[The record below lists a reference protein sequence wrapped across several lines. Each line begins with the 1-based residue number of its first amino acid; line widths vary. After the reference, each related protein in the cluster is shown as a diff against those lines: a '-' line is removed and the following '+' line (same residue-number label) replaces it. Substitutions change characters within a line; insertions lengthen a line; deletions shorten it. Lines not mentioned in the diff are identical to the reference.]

1 MPDGYRKRIKRGLL
15 GSLVMVCFWQGEA
28 VMAQAEKMQEG
39 PAGMVF
45 TKHCVGRFE
54 FELPQEMQLLT
65 SGYGQPQFFINIY
78 HQDDKAE
85 KKGVITGE
93 HRLEQWLEYVEELR
107 LKDAELHPTKYIVKD
122 LEPDLKTLVFYTDH
136 RRYGP
141 DEKHY
146 FASFFFKDFP
156 EQQVGISIDGRAD
169 KFIARNAPNVDEIL
183 QQRLQWMRQA
193 IEKIEYQPWPHKQ
206 AGVCL
211 QRNILIANSQPPITP
226 SGPYP
231 TSAYKE
237 GSYHENY
244 GAEFFNG
251 KDSLFEIIVNVYGKG
266 KEKALKEELS
276 RYSGMMAFFAS
287 SKTKVAGREGRLFIS
302 DGKYSDTQRE
312 FRWISTDSK
321 VNSVRYAH
329 MEISG
334 KIEIKDFPAM
344 APLNAT
350 DMIVGLLKSVRVREN
365 GMQGVTQHRP
375 Q

>member
-1 MPDGYRKRIKRGLL
+1 MADGYRKRIKRGLL

-28 VMAQAEKMQEG
+28 VMAQSEKMQEG
-39 PAGMVF
+39 PASMVF
-45 TKHCVGRFE
+45 TKHCAGRFE
-54 FELPQEMQLLT
+54 LELPESMQLLT

-85 KKGVITGE
+85 KKGVIIGE
-93 HRLEQWLEYVEELR
+93 HRLEQWQAYVEELR
-107 LKDAELHPTKYIVKD
+107 SKETTKYYPTKYVIKELDPELKTVVYYKD
-122 LEPDLKTLVFYTDH
+122 RRRQMQEPDA
-136 RRYGP
+136 
-141 DEKHY
+141 EHY
-146 FASFFFKDFP
+146 FAAFFFKDFP
-156 EQQVGISIDGRAD
+156 EQQIGISIDGRAD
-169 KFIARNAPNVDEIL
+169 EFIARNAPNVDEIL

-211 QRNILIANSQPPITP
+211 PRNILIANSQPLKN
-226 SGPYP
+226 
-231 TSAYKE
+231 AE

-244 GAEFFNG
+244 GMEFYNG
-251 KDSLFEIIVNVYGKG
+251 KDSLFEILVNVYGKDQG
-266 KEKALKEELS
+266 KALKEELS
-276 RYSGMMAFFAS
+276 RHSGMMAFFAS

-334 KIEIKDFPAM
+334 KIEIKDFPEM

-350 DMIVGLLKSVRVREN
+350 DMIVGLLKGVRVREN
-365 GMQGVTQHRP
+365 GMVGVKD
-375 Q
+375 

>member
-1 MPDGYRKRIKRGLL
+1 MTYAKEIPPR
-15 GSLVMVCFWQGEA
+15 
-28 VMAQAEKMQEG
+28 
-39 PAGMVF
+39 PADMVF

-54 FELPQEMQLLT
+54 FELPEEMQLLT

-78 HQDDKAE
+78 HQNNTDR

-93 HRLEQWLEYVEELR
+93 HRLEQWLAYVEELR
-107 LKDAELHPTKYIVKD
+107 LKDAEHYPTKYVVKD
-122 LEPDLKTLVFYTDH
+122 LEPDLKTVVFYADH

-156 EQQVGISIDGRAD
+156 EQQLGISVEGSANE
-169 KFIARNAPNVDEIL
+169 FIARNAPNVDEIL

-193 IEKIEYQPWPHKQ
+193 IDKIEYQPWPHKQ

-211 QRNILIANSQPPITP
+211 QRNLLVANLQPLKDEL
-226 SGPYP
+226 GD
-231 TSAYKE
+231 
-237 GSYHENY
+237 YHENY

-251 KDSLFEIIVNVYGKG
+251 ADKGSMFKVLVNVYGKG
-266 KEKALKEELS
+266 EEKALKEELS

-312 FRWISTDSK
+312 FTWVSTDSK
-321 VNSVRYAH
+321 INSVRYAH

-334 KIEIKDFPAM
+334 KIEIKDFPQM

-350 DMIVGLLKSVRVREN
+350 DMIVGLLKGVRVREN

>member
-1 MPDGYRKRIKRGLL
+1 MADGYRKIIKQGLL

-28 VMAQAEKMQEG
+28 VMAQSEKMQEG
-39 PAGMVF
+39 PASMVF
-45 TKHCVGRFE
+45 TKHCAGRFE
-54 FELPQEMQLLT
+54 LELPESMQLLT

-93 HRLEQWLEYVEELR
+93 HRLEQWQDYVEELR
-107 LKDAELHPTKYIVKD
+107 LKDAELHPTKYVVKD

-141 DEKHY
+141 DEDHH

-156 EQQVGISIDGRAD
+156 QQQVGISIDGRAD

-211 QRNILIANSQPPITP
+211 PRNILIANSQPLKN
-226 SGPYP
+226 
-231 TSAYKE
+231 AE
-237 GSYHENY
+237 GSCHENY
-244 GAEFFNG
+244 GMEFYNG
-251 KDSLFEIIVNVYGKG
+251 KDSLFEILVNVYGKDQG
-266 KEKALKEELS
+266 KALKEELS
-276 RYSGMMAFFAS
+276 RHSGMMAFFAS

-334 KIEIKDFPAM
+334 KIEIKDFPQM

-350 DMIVGLLKSVRVREN
+350 DMIVGLLKGVRVREN
-365 GMQGVTQHRP
+365 GMVGVKD
-375 Q
+375 

>member
-1 MPDGYRKRIKRGLL
+1 MMYAKEIPPR
-15 GSLVMVCFWQGEA
+15 
-28 VMAQAEKMQEG
+28 

-45 TKHCVGRFE
+45 TKHCVGR

-93 HRLEQWLEYVEELR
+93 HRLEQWLAYVEELR
-107 LKDAELHPTKYIVKD
+107 SKETTKYYPTKYVIKELDPELKTVVYYKD
-122 LEPDLKTLVFYTDH
+122 RRRQMQEPDA
-136 RRYGP
+136 
-141 DEKHY
+141 EHY
-146 FASFFFKDFP
+146 FAAFFFKDFP
-156 EQQVGISIDGRAD
+156 EQQIGISIDGRAD
-169 KFIARNAPNVDEIL
+169 EFIARNAPNVDEIL

-211 QRNILIANSQPPITP
+211 QRNLLVANLQPLKDEL
-226 SGPYP
+226 GD
-231 TSAYKE
+231 
-237 GSYHENY
+237 YHENY

-251 KDSLFEIIVNVYGKG
+251 ADKGSMFKVLVNVYGKG
-266 KEKALKEELS
+266 EEKALKEELS

-312 FRWISTDSK
+312 FTWVSTDSK
-321 VNSVRYAH
+321 INSVRYAH

-334 KIEIKDFPAM
+334 KIEIEDFPAM

-350 DMIVGLLKSVRVREN
+350 DMIVGLLKGVRVREN
-365 GMQGVTQHRP
+365 GMVGVKD
-375 Q
+375 

>member
-1 MPDGYRKRIKRGLL
+1 MAEGYRKIIKQGLL
-15 GSLVMVCFWQGEA
+15 GSLAMVCFWQGEA
-28 VMAQAEKMQEG
+28 VMAQSEKIQEG
-39 PAGMVF
+39 PASMVF

-65 SGYGQPQFFINIY
+65 SGYGQPQFSIDIY
-78 HQDDKAE
+78 HQDDRAE
-85 KKGVITGE
+85 KQGVITGE
-93 HRLEQWLEYVEELR
+93 HRVEQWLEYVEELR
-107 LKDAELHPTKYIVKD
+107 SKETTKYYPTKYVIKE
-122 LEPDLKTLVFYTDH
+122 LEPELKTVVYYKD
-136 RRYGP
+136 RRRLMQEP
-141 DEKHY
+141 DAEHY
-146 FASFFFKDFP
+146 FAAFFFKDFP
-156 EQQVGISIDGRAD
+156 QQQLGLSIDGRAN

-244 GAEFFNG
+244 QAEFFNG

-266 KEKALKEELS
+266 EEKGLKEELS

-312 FRWISTDSK
+312 FTWVSTDSK
-321 VNSVRYAH
+321 INSVRYAH

-334 KIEIKDFPAM
+334 KIEIKDFPQM

-350 DMIVGLLKSVRVREN
+350 DMIVGLLKGVRVREN
-365 GMQGVTQHRP
+365 GMVGVKD
-375 Q
+375 

>member
-1 MPDGYRKRIKRGLL
+1 MADGYRKRIKRGLL

-28 VMAQAEKMQEG
+28 VMAQSEKMQEG
-39 PAGMVF
+39 PASMVF
-45 TKHCVGRFE
+45 TKHCAGRFE
-54 FELPQEMQLLT
+54 LELPESMQLLT

-85 KKGVITGE
+85 KKGVINGE
-93 HRLEQWLEYVEELR
+93 HRLEQWLAYVEELR
-107 LKDAELHPTKYIVKD
+107 SKDGKHSPTEYVIKD
-122 LEPDLKTLVFYTDH
+122 LEPNLKTVVYYKD
-136 RRYGP
+136 RRKLNKDP
-141 DEKHY
+141 DAKHF

-156 EQQVGISIDGRAD
+156 EQQLGLSIDGRANE
-169 KFIARNAPNVDEIL
+169 FIARNAANVDEIL

-193 IEKIEYQPWPHKQ
+193 IDKIEYQPWPHKQ

-211 QRNILIANSQPPITP
+211 PRNILIANSQPLKN
-226 SGPYP
+226 
-231 TSAYKE
+231 AE

-244 GAEFFNG
+244 GMEFYNG
-251 KDSLFEIIVNVYGKG
+251 KDSLFEILVNVYGKDQG
-266 KEKALKEELS
+266 KALKEELS
-276 RYSGMMAFFAS
+276 RHSGMMAFFAS

-334 KIEIKDFPAM
+334 KIEIKDFPEM

-350 DMIVGLLKSVRVREN
+350 DMIVGLLKGVRVREN
-365 GMQGVTQHRP
+365 GMVGVKD
-375 Q
+375 

>member
-1 MPDGYRKRIKRGLL
+1 MAEGYRKIIRQGLL
-15 GSLVMVCFWQGEA
+15 GSLLMVCFWQGEA
-28 VMAQAEKMQEG
+28 VMAQSEKMQEG
-39 PAGMVF
+39 PASMVF
-45 TKHCVGRFE
+45 TKHCAGRFE
-54 FELPQEMQLLT
+54 LELPESMQLLT

-107 LKDAELHPTKYIVKD
+107 LKDAELHPTKYVVKD

-156 EQQVGISIDGRAD
+156 QQQVGISIDGRAD

-211 QRNILIANSQPPITP
+211 PRNILIANSQPLKN
-226 SGPYP
+226 
-231 TSAYKE
+231 AE

-244 GAEFFNG
+244 GMEFYNG
-251 KDSLFEIIVNVYGKG
+251 KDSLFEILVNVYGKDQG
-266 KEKALKEELS
+266 KALKEELS
-276 RYSGMMAFFAS
+276 RHSGMMAFFAS

-334 KIEIKDFPAM
+334 KIEIKDFPEM

-350 DMIVGLLKSVRVREN
+350 DMIVGLLKGVRVREN
-365 GMQGVTQHRP
+365 GMVGVKD
-375 Q
+375 

>member
-1 MPDGYRKRIKRGLL
+1 MADGYRKRIKRGLL

-39 PAGMVF
+39 PASMVF
-45 TKHCVGRFE
+45 TKHCAGRFE
-54 FELPQEMQLLT
+54 LELPESMQLLT

-93 HRLEQWLEYVEELR
+93 HRLEQWLAYVEELHS
-107 LKDAELHPTKYIVKD
+107 KAAKYGPTKYVIRD
-122 LEPDLKTLVFYTDH
+122 LEPELKTLVYNEDS
-136 RRYGP
+136 RVLMNDP
-141 DEKHY
+141 NAKHD
-146 FASFFFKDFP
+146 FSSFFFKDFP

-193 IEKIEYQPWPHKQ
+193 IDKIEYQPWPHKQ

-211 QRNILIANSQPPITP
+211 PRNILIANSQPLKN
-226 SGPYP
+226 
-231 TSAYKE
+231 AE

-244 GAEFFNG
+244 GMEFYNG
-251 KDSLFEIIVNVYGKG
+251 KDSLFEILVNVYGKDQG
-266 KEKALKEELS
+266 KALKEELS
-276 RYSGMMAFFAS
+276 RHSGMMAFFAS

-334 KIEIKDFPAM
+334 KIEIKDFPQM

-350 DMIVGLLKSVRVREN
+350 DMIVGLLKGVRVREN
-365 GMQGVTQHRP
+365 GMVGVKD
-375 Q
+375 

>member
-1 MPDGYRKRIKRGLL
+1 MMYAKEIPPR
-15 GSLVMVCFWQGEA
+15 
-28 VMAQAEKMQEG
+28 

-54 FELPQEMQLLT
+54 FELPEEMQLLT

-93 HRLEQWLEYVEELR
+93 HRLEQWLAYVEELR
-107 LKDAELHPTKYIVKD
+107 LKDAELHPTKYVVKD
-122 LEPDLKTLVFYTDH
+122 LEPDLKTVVFYADH

-156 EQQVGISIDGRAD
+156 EQQLGLSIDGRANE
-169 KFIARNAPNVDEIL
+169 FIARDAPNVDEIL

-211 QRNILIANSQPPITP
+211 QRNILIANSQPPKTP

-266 KEKALKEELS
+266 EEKGLKEELS
-276 RYSGMMAFFAS
+276 RHSGMMAFFAS

-312 FRWISTDSK
+312 FTWVSTDSK

-334 KIEIKDFPAM
+334 KIEIEDFPAM

-365 GMQGVTQHRP
+365 GMQGVTQHCP

>member
-1 MPDGYRKRIKRGLL
+1 MMY
-15 GSLVMVCFWQGEA
+15 
-28 VMAQAEKMQEG
+28 AEEIPPG

-78 HQDDKAE
+78 HQNNTDR

-93 HRLEQWLEYVEELR
+93 HRLEQWLAYVEELR
-107 LKDAELHPTKYIVKD
+107 IKDAEHYPTKYVIKD
-122 LEPDLKTLVFYTDH
+122 LEPNLKTVVYYKD
-136 RRYGP
+136 RRKLNKDP
-141 DEKHY
+141 NAKH
-146 FASFFFKDFP
+146 FFTSFFFKDFP
-156 EQQVGISIDGRAD
+156 QQQLGLSIDGRAD

-211 QRNILIANSQPPITP
+211 QRNILIANSQPLKN
-226 SGPYP
+226 
-231 TSAYKE
+231 AE

-244 GAEFFNG
+244 GMEFYNG
-251 KDSLFEIIVNVYGKG
+251 KDSLFEILVNVYGKDQG
-266 KEKALKEELS
+266 KALKEELS

-312 FRWISTDSK
+312 FTWVSTDSK
-321 VNSVRYAH
+321 INSVRYAH

>member
-1 MPDGYRKRIKRGLL
+1 MIRECQKSLSSLRRKLWFCCLVCAGFPLL
-15 GSLVMVCFWQGEA
+15 MYAKEIPP
-28 VMAQAEKMQEG
+28 G

-54 FELPQEMQLLT
+54 FELPEEMQLLT
-65 SGYGQPQFFINIY
+65 SGYGQPQFSIDIY

-107 LKDAELHPTKYIVKD
+107 LKDAELHPTKYVIKD
-122 LEPDLKTLVFYTDH
+122 LEPDLKTVVFYTDY

-141 DEKHY
+141 DKKHY

-156 EQQVGISIDGRAD
+156 EQQLGLSIDGRANE
-169 KFIARNAPNVDEIL
+169 FIAQDAPNVDEIL

-211 QRNILIANSQPPITP
+211 QRNILIANLQPPITP

-244 GAEFFNG
+244 QAEFFNG

-266 KEKALKEELS
+266 EEKGLKEELS

-302 DGKYSDTQRE
+302 GGKYSDTQRE
-312 FRWISTDSK
+312 FRWVSTDSK
-321 VNSVRYAH
+321 INSVRYAH

-350 DMIVGLLKSVRVREN
+350 EMIVGLLKSVRVREN

>member
-1 MPDGYRKRIKRGLL
+1 MAEGYRKRIKRGLL
-15 GSLVMVCFWQGEA
+15 GSLALVCFWQGEA
-28 VMAQAEKMQEG
+28 VMAQAEKIQEG
-39 PAGMVF
+39 PASMVF

-65 SGYGQPQFFINIY
+65 SGYGQPQFSIDIY

-85 KKGVITGE
+85 KQGVITGE
-93 HRLEQWLEYVEELR
+93 HRLDQWLEYVEELR
-107 LKDAELHPTKYIVKD
+107 LKDAELHPTKYVIKD
-122 LEPDLKTLVFYTDH
+122 LEPDLKTVVFYTDY

-141 DEKHY
+141 DKKHY

-156 EQQVGISIDGRAD
+156 EQQLGLSIDGRANE
-169 KFIARNAPNVDEIL
+169 FIARDAPNVDEIL

-211 QRNILIANSQPPITP
+211 QRNILIANLQPPITP

-266 KEKALKEELS
+266 KEKGLREELS

-312 FRWISTDSK
+312 FRWVSTDSK

-350 DMIVGLLKSVRVREN
+350 DMIVGLLKGVRVREN

>member
-1 MPDGYRKRIKRGLL
+1 
-15 GSLVMVCFWQGEA
+15 
-28 VMAQAEKMQEG
+28 
-39 PAGMVF
+39 MVF

-65 SGYGQPQFFINIY
+65 SGYGQPQFSIDIY

-85 KKGVITGE
+85 KQGVIIGE

-107 LKDAELHPTKYIVKD
+107 SKADRYRPTKYVIKD
-122 LEPDLKTLVFYTDH
+122 LERELKTVVFYEGS
-136 RRYGP
+136 RRSSP
-141 DEKHY
+141 ESNTKHK

-156 EQQVGISIDGRAD
+156 EQQLGLSIDGRANE
-169 KFIARNAPNVDEIL
+169 FIARNAANVDEIL

-211 QRNILIANSQPPITP
+211 QRNILIANLQPPITP

-244 GAEFFNG
+244 QAEFFNG

-266 KEKALKEELS
+266 EEKGLKEELS

-312 FRWISTDSK
+312 FTWVSTDSK
-321 VNSVRYAH
+321 INSVRYAH

-334 KIEIKDFPAM
+334 KIEIEDFPAM

-365 GMQGVTQHRP
+365 GMVGVKD
-375 Q
+375 

>member
-1 MPDGYRKRIKRGLL
+1 MAEGYRKRIKRGLL
-15 GSLVMVCFWQGEA
+15 GSLALVCFWQGEV

-39 PAGMVF
+39 PASMVF

-78 HQDDKAE
+78 HQNNTDR

-93 HRLEQWLEYVEELR
+93 HRLEQWLAYVEELR
-107 LKDAELHPTKYIVKD
+107 SKADRYRPTKYVIKD
-122 LEPDLKTLVFYTDH
+122 LERELKTVVFYEGS
-136 RRYGP
+136 RRSSP
-141 DEKHY
+141 ESNTKHK

-156 EQQVGISIDGRAD
+156 EQQLGLSVEGSAN

-183 QQRLQWMRQA
+183 QQRLHWMRQA
-193 IEKIEYQPWPHKQ
+193 IDKIEYQPWPHKQ

-211 QRNILIANSQPPITP
+211 QRNLLVANLQPLKDEL
-226 SGPYP
+226 GD
-231 TSAYKE
+231 
-237 GSYHENY
+237 YHENY

-251 KDSLFEIIVNVYGKG
+251 ADKGSMFKVLVNVYGKG
-266 KEKALKEELS
+266 EEKALKEELS

-312 FRWISTDSK
+312 FTWVSTDSK
-321 VNSVRYAH
+321 INSVRYAH

-334 KIEIKDFPAM
+334 KIEIEDFPAM

-350 DMIVGLLKSVRVREN
+350 EMIVGLLKGVRVREN
-365 GMQGVTQHRP
+365 GMVGVKD
-375 Q
+375 

>member
-1 MPDGYRKRIKRGLL
+1 MADGYRKRIKRGLL
-15 GSLVMVCFWQGEA
+15 CSLVMVCFWQGDA
-28 VMAQAEKMQEG
+28 VMAQSEKMQEG
-39 PAGMVF
+39 PASMVF
-45 TKHCVGRFE
+45 TKHCAGRFE
-54 FELPQEMQLLT
+54 LELPESMQLLT

-85 KKGVITGE
+85 KKGVINGE
-93 HRLEQWLEYVEELR
+93 HRLEQWLAYVEELR
-107 LKDAELHPTKYIVKD
+107 SKDGKHSPTEYVIKD
-122 LEPDLKTLVFYTDH
+122 LEPNLKTVVYYKD
-136 RRYGP
+136 RRKLNKDP
-141 DEKHY
+141 DAKHF

-156 EQQVGISIDGRAD
+156 EQQIGISIDGRANE
-169 KFIARNAPNVDEIL
+169 FIARNAPDVDEIL

-211 QRNILIANSQPPITP
+211 PRNILIANSQPLKN
-226 SGPYP
+226 
-231 TSAYKE
+231 AE

-244 GAEFFNG
+244 GMEFYNG
-251 KDSLFEIIVNVYGKG
+251 KDSLFEILVNVYGKDQG
-266 KEKALKEELS
+266 KALKEELS
-276 RYSGMMAFFAS
+276 RHSGMMAFFAS

-334 KIEIKDFPAM
+334 KIEIKDFPEM

-350 DMIVGLLKSVRVREN
+350 DMIVGLLKGVRVREN
-365 GMQGVTQHRP
+365 GMVGVKD
-375 Q
+375 

>member
-1 MPDGYRKRIKRGLL
+1 
-15 GSLVMVCFWQGEA
+15 
-28 VMAQAEKMQEG
+28 
-39 PAGMVF
+39 MVF

-93 HRLEQWLEYVEELR
+93 HRLEQWLAYVEELR
-107 LKDAELHPTKYIVKD
+107 LKDAELHPTKYVVKD
-122 LEPDLKTLVFYTDH
+122 LEPDLKTVVFYTDD

-141 DEKHY
+141 DEDHH

-156 EQQVGISIDGRAD
+156 EQQLGLSIDGRAN
-169 KFIARNAPNVDEIL
+169 KFIARDAPNVDEIL

-276 RYSGMMAFFAS
+276 RYSGMMAFLPAARPRWPGG
-287 SKTKVAGREGRLFIS
+287 K
-302 DGKYSDTQRE
+302 DGCLSVMVNTRIPSGSLPGSAPTAK
-312 FRWISTDSK
+312 ST
-321 VNSVRYAH
+321 VSVTPIWRSA
-329 MEISG
+329 
-334 KIEIKDFPAM
+334 A
-344 APLNAT
+344 
-350 DMIVGLLKSVRVREN
+350 R
-365 GMQGVTQHRP
+365 
-375 Q
+375 

>member
-1 MPDGYRKRIKRGLL
+1 MIRACQKSLSSLRRKLWPCCLVCAGFPLL
-15 GSLVMVCFWQGEA
+15 MY
-28 VMAQAEKMQEG
+28 AEEIPPG

-65 SGYGQPQFFINIY
+65 SGYGQPQFSIDIY

-85 KKGVITGE
+85 KQGVIIGE
-93 HRLEQWLEYVEELR
+93 HRLEQWLAYVEELR
-107 LKDAELHPTKYIVKD
+107 LKDAEHYPTKYVVKD
-122 LEPDLKTLVFYTDH
+122 LEPDLKTVVYYTDD

-141 DEKHY
+141 DEDHH

-156 EQQVGISIDGRAD
+156 EQQLGLSIDGRANE
-169 KFIARNAPNVDEIL
+169 FIARNAANVDEIL

-211 QRNILIANSQPPITP
+211 QRNILIANLQPPITP

-244 GAEFFNG
+244 QAEFFNG

-266 KEKALKEELS
+266 EEKGLKEELS

-312 FRWISTDSK
+312 FTWVSTDSK
-321 VNSVRYAH
+321 INSVRYAH

-334 KIEIKDFPAM
+334 KIEIEDFPAM

-350 DMIVGLLKSVRVREN
+350 DMIVGLLKGVRVREN
-365 GMQGVTQHRP
+365 GMVGVKD
-375 Q
+375 

>member
-1 MPDGYRKRIKRGLL
+1 MTYAKEIPPR
-15 GSLVMVCFWQGEA
+15 
-28 VMAQAEKMQEG
+28 

-65 SGYGQPQFFINIY
+65 SGYGQPQFSIDIY

-85 KKGVITGE
+85 KQGVITGE
-93 HRLEQWLEYVEELR
+93 HRLEQWLAYVEELR
-107 LKDAELHPTKYIVKD
+107 LKDAEHYPTKYVVKD
-122 LEPDLKTLVFYTDH
+122 LEPDLKTVVFYADH

-156 EQQVGISIDGRAD
+156 EQQLGISVEGSANE
-169 KFIARNAPNVDEIL
+169 FIARNAPNVDEIL

-193 IEKIEYQPWPHKQ
+193 IDKIEYQPWPHKQ

-211 QRNILIANSQPPITP
+211 QRNLLVANLQPLKDEL
-226 SGPYP
+226 GD
-231 TSAYKE
+231 
-237 GSYHENY
+237 YHENY

-251 KDSLFEIIVNVYGKG
+251 ADKGSMFKVLVNVYGKG
-266 KEKALKEELS
+266 EEKALKEELS

-312 FRWISTDSK
+312 FTWVSTDSK
-321 VNSVRYAH
+321 INSVRYAH

-334 KIEIKDFPAM
+334 KIEIEDFPAM

-350 DMIVGLLKSVRVREN
+350 DMIVGLLKGVRVREN
-365 GMQGVTQHRP
+365 GMVGVKD
-375 Q
+375 

>member
-1 MPDGYRKRIKRGLL
+1 MADGYRKIIKQGLL

-28 VMAQAEKMQEG
+28 VMAQSEKMQEG
-39 PAGMVF
+39 PASMVF

-54 FELPQEMQLLT
+54 LELPESMQLLT

-93 HRLEQWLEYVEELR
+93 HRLEQWQDYVEELR
-107 LKDAELHPTKYIVKD
+107 LKDAELHPTKYVVKD

-141 DEKHY
+141 DEDHH

-156 EQQVGISIDGRAD
+156 QQQVGISIDGRAD

-211 QRNILIANSQPPITP
+211 PRNILIANSQPLKN
-226 SGPYP
+226 
-231 TSAYKE
+231 AE
-237 GSYHENY
+237 GSCHENY
-244 GAEFFNG
+244 GMEFYNG
-251 KDSLFEIIVNVYGKG
+251 KDSLFEILVNVYGKDQG
-266 KEKALKEELS
+266 KALKEELS
-276 RYSGMMAFFAS
+276 RHSGMMAFFAS

-321 VNSVRYAH
+321 INSVRYAH

-334 KIEIKDFPAM
+334 KIEIKDFPQM

-350 DMIVGLLKSVRVREN
+350 DMIVGLLKGVRVREN
-365 GMQGVTQHRP
+365 GMVGVKD
-375 Q
+375 

>member
-1 MPDGYRKRIKRGLL
+1 MIRACQKSLSSLRRKLWFCCLVCAGFPLL
-15 GSLVMVCFWQGEA
+15 MYAKEIPP
-28 VMAQAEKMQEG
+28 G

-54 FELPQEMQLLT
+54 FELPEEMQLLT
-65 SGYGQPQFFINIY
+65 SGYGQPQFSIDIY

-107 LKDAELHPTKYIVKD
+107 LKDAELHPTKYVIKD
-122 LEPDLKTLVFYTDH
+122 LEPDLKTVVFYTDY

-141 DEKHY
+141 DKKHY

-156 EQQVGISIDGRAD
+156 EQQLGLSIDGRANE
-169 KFIARNAPNVDEIL
+169 FIAQDAPNVDEIL

-211 QRNILIANSQPPITP
+211 QRNILIANLQPPITP

-244 GAEFFNG
+244 QAEFFNG

-266 KEKALKEELS
+266 EEKGLKEELS

-287 SKTKVAGREGRLFIS
+287 SKTKVAGREGQLFIS
-302 DGKYSDTQRE
+302 GGKYSDTQRE
-312 FRWISTDSK
+312 FRWVSTDSK
-321 VNSVRYAH
+321 INSVRYAH

-350 DMIVGLLKSVRVREN
+350 EMIVGLLKSVRVREN

>member
-1 MPDGYRKRIKRGLL
+1 
-15 GSLVMVCFWQGEA
+15 
-28 VMAQAEKMQEG
+28 
-39 PAGMVF
+39 MVF

-54 FELPQEMQLLT
+54 FELPEEMQLLT
-65 SGYGQPQFFINIY
+65 SGYGQPQFSIDIY
-78 HQDDKAE
+78 HPDDKAE

-93 HRLEQWLEYVEELR
+93 HRLEQWLAYVEELR
-107 LKDAELHPTKYIVKD
+107 LKDAELHPTKYVVKD
-122 LEPDLKTLVFYTDH
+122 LEPDLKTVVFYADY

-141 DEKHY
+141 DKKHY

-156 EQQVGISIDGRAD
+156 EQQLGLSIDGRAN

-211 QRNILIANSQPPITP
+211 QRNILIANLQPPKTP

-231 TSAYKE
+231 ASAYKE

-266 KEKALKEELS
+266 KEKGLKEELS

-365 GMQGVTQHRP
+365 GMVGVKD
-375 Q
+375 

>member
-1 MPDGYRKRIKRGLL
+1 MAEGYRKIIRQGLL

-28 VMAQAEKMQEG
+28 VMAQSEKMQEG
-39 PAGMVF
+39 PASMVF
-45 TKHCVGRFE
+45 TKHCAGRFE
-54 FELPQEMQLLT
+54 LELPESMQLLT

-211 QRNILIANSQPPITP
+211 PRNILIANSQPLKN
-226 SGPYP
+226 
-231 TSAYKE
+231 AE

-244 GAEFFNG
+244 GMEFYNG
-251 KDSLFEIIVNVYGKG
+251 KDSLFEILVNVYGKDQG
-266 KEKALKEELS
+266 KALKEELS

-334 KIEIKDFPAM
+334 KIEIKDFPQM

-350 DMIVGLLKSVRVREN
+350 DMIVGLLKGVRVREN
-365 GMQGVTQHRP
+365 GMVGVKD
-375 Q
+375 

>member
-1 MPDGYRKRIKRGLL
+1 MAEGYRKIIRQGLL

-28 VMAQAEKMQEG
+28 VMAQSEKMQEG
-39 PAGMVF
+39 PASMVF
-45 TKHCVGRFE
+45 TKHCAGRFE
-54 FELPQEMQLLT
+54 LELPESMQLLT

-107 LKDAELHPTKYIVKD
+107 LKDDELHPTKYIVKD

-211 QRNILIANSQPPITP
+211 PRNILIANSQPLKN
-226 SGPYP
+226 
-231 TSAYKE
+231 AE

-244 GAEFFNG
+244 GMEFYNG
-251 KDSLFEIIVNVYGKG
+251 KDSLFEIIVNVYGKDQG
-266 KEKALKEELS
+266 KALKEELS
-276 RYSGMMAFFAS
+276 RHSGMMAFFAS

-334 KIEIKDFPAM
+334 KIEIKDFPQM

-350 DMIVGLLKSVRVREN
+350 DMIVGLLKGVRIREN
-365 GMQGVTQHRP
+365 GMVGVKD
-375 Q
+375 

>member
-1 MPDGYRKRIKRGLL
+1 MIRACQKSLSSLRRKLWPCCLVCAGFPLL
-15 GSLVMVCFWQGEA
+15 TYAKEIPPR
-28 VMAQAEKMQEG
+28 

-65 SGYGQPQFFINIY
+65 SGYGQPQFSIDIY

-85 KKGVITGE
+85 KQGVITGE
-93 HRLEQWLEYVEELR
+93 HRLEQWLAYVEELR
-107 LKDAELHPTKYIVKD
+107 LKDAEHYPTKYVVKD
-122 LEPDLKTLVFYTDH
+122 LEPDLKTVVFYADH

-156 EQQVGISIDGRAD
+156 EQQLGISVEGSANE
-169 KFIARNAPNVDEIL
+169 FIARNAPNVDEIL

-193 IEKIEYQPWPHKQ
+193 IDKIEYQPWPHKQ

-211 QRNILIANSQPPITP
+211 QRNLLVANLQPLKDEL
-226 SGPYP
+226 GD
-231 TSAYKE
+231 
-237 GSYHENY
+237 YHENY

-251 KDSLFEIIVNVYGKG
+251 ADKGSMFKVLVNVYGKG
-266 KEKALKEELS
+266 EEKALKEELS

-312 FRWISTDSK
+312 FTWVSTDSK
-321 VNSVRYAH
+321 INSVRYAH

-334 KIEIKDFPAM
+334 KIEIEDFPAM

-350 DMIVGLLKSVRVREN
+350 DMIVGLLKGVRVREN
-365 GMQGVTQHRP
+365 GMVGVKD
-375 Q
+375 

>member
-1 MPDGYRKRIKRGLL
+1 MAEGYRKRIKRGLL
-15 GSLVMVCFWQGEA
+15 GSLALVCFWQGEA
-28 VMAQAEKMQEG
+28 VMAQAEKIQEG
-39 PAGMVF
+39 PASMVF

-65 SGYGQPQFFINIY
+65 SGYGQPQFSIDIY
-78 HQDDKAE
+78 HQDDKSE
-85 KKGVITGE
+85 KQGVITGE
-93 HRLEQWLEYVEELR
+93 HRLDQWLEYVEELR
-107 LKDAELHPTKYIVKD
+107 LKDAELHPTKYVIKD
-122 LEPDLKTLVFYTDH
+122 LEPDLKTVVFYTDY

-141 DEKHY
+141 DKKHY

-156 EQQVGISIDGRAD
+156 EQQLGLSIDGRANE
-169 KFIARNAPNVDEIL
+169 FIARDAPNVDEIL

-211 QRNILIANSQPPITP
+211 QRNILIANLQPPITP

-244 GAEFFNG
+244 QAEFFNG

-266 KEKALKEELS
+266 EEKGLKEELS

-312 FRWISTDSK
+312 FTWVSTDSK
-321 VNSVRYAH
+321 INSVRYAH

-334 KIEIKDFPAM
+334 KIEIKDFPQM

-350 DMIVGLLKSVRVREN
+350 EMIVGLLKGVRVREN
-365 GMQGVTQHRP
+365 GMQGVAQHRP

>member
-1 MPDGYRKRIKRGLL
+1 MTYAKEIPPR
-15 GSLVMVCFWQGEA
+15 
-28 VMAQAEKMQEG
+28 

-93 HRLEQWLEYVEELR
+93 HRLEQWLAYVEELR
-107 LKDAELHPTKYIVKD
+107 SKAAKYGPTKYVIRD
-122 LEPDLKTLVFYTDH
+122 LEPELKTLVYNEDS
-136 RRYGP
+136 RVLMNDP
-141 DEKHY
+141 NAKHD
-146 FASFFFKDFP
+146 FSSFFFKDFP
-156 EQQVGISIDGRAD
+156 EQQIGISIDGRAD
-169 KFIARNAPNVDEIL
+169 EFIARNAPNVDEIL

-211 QRNILIANSQPPITP
+211 PRNILIANSQPLKN
-226 SGPYP
+226 
-231 TSAYKE
+231 AE

-244 GAEFFNG
+244 GMEFYNG
-251 KDSLFEIIVNVYGKG
+251 KDSLFEILVNVYGKDQG
-266 KEKALKEELS
+266 KALKEELS

-312 FRWISTDSK
+312 FRWVSTDSK
-321 VNSVRYAH
+321 INSVRYAH

>member
-1 MPDGYRKRIKRGLL
+1 MTYAKEIPPR
-15 GSLVMVCFWQGEA
+15 
-28 VMAQAEKMQEG
+28 
-39 PAGMVF
+39 PADMVF

-78 HQDDKAE
+78 HQNNTDR

-93 HRLEQWLEYVEELR
+93 HRLEQWLAYVEELR
-107 LKDAELHPTKYIVKD
+107 LKDAEHYPTKYVVKD
-122 LEPDLKTLVFYTDH
+122 LEPDLKTVVFYADH

-156 EQQVGISIDGRAD
+156 EQQLGISVEGSANE
-169 KFIARNAPNVDEIL
+169 FIARNAPNVDEIL

-193 IEKIEYQPWPHKQ
+193 IDKIEYQPWPHKQ

-211 QRNILIANSQPPITP
+211 QRNLLVANLQPLKDEL
-226 SGPYP
+226 GD
-231 TSAYKE
+231 
-237 GSYHENY
+237 YHENY

-251 KDSLFEIIVNVYGKG
+251 ADKGSMFKVLVNVYGKG
-266 KEKALKEELS
+266 EEKALKEELS

-312 FRWISTDSK
+312 FTWVSTDSK
-321 VNSVRYAH
+321 INSVRYAH

-334 KIEIKDFPAM
+334 KIEIEDFPAM

-350 DMIVGLLKSVRVREN
+350 DMIVGLLKGVRVREN
-365 GMQGVTQHRP
+365 GMVGVKD
-375 Q
+375 

>member
-1 MPDGYRKRIKRGLL
+1 MAEGYRKIIRQGLL

-28 VMAQAEKMQEG
+28 VMAQSEKMQEG
-39 PAGMVF
+39 PASMVF
-45 TKHCVGRFE
+45 TKHCAGRFE
-54 FELPQEMQLLT
+54 LELPESMQLLT

-211 QRNILIANSQPPITP
+211 PRNILIANSQPLKN
-226 SGPYP
+226 
-231 TSAYKE
+231 AE

-244 GAEFFNG
+244 GMEFYNG
-251 KDSLFEIIVNVYGKG
+251 KDSLFEILVNVYGKDQG
-266 KEKALKEELS
+266 KALKEELS
-276 RYSGMMAFFAS
+276 RHSGMMAFFAS

-334 KIEIKDFPAM
+334 KIEIKDFPQM

-350 DMIVGLLKSVRVREN
+350 DMIVGLLKGVRVREN
-365 GMQGVTQHRP
+365 GMVGVKD
-375 Q
+375 

>member
-1 MPDGYRKRIKRGLL
+1 MADGYRKIIKQGLL

-28 VMAQAEKMQEG
+28 VMAQSEKMQEG
-39 PAGMVF
+39 PASMVF
-45 TKHCVGRFE
+45 TKHCAGRFE
-54 FELPQEMQLLT
+54 LELPESMQLLT

-93 HRLEQWLEYVEELR
+93 HRLEQWQDYVEELR
-107 LKDAELHPTKYIVKD
+107 LKDAELHPTKYVVKD

-141 DEKHY
+141 DEDHH

-211 QRNILIANSQPPITP
+211 PRNILIANSQPLKN
-226 SGPYP
+226 
-231 TSAYKE
+231 AE

-244 GAEFFNG
+244 GMEFYNG
-251 KDSLFEIIVNVYGKG
+251 KDSLFEILVNVYGKDQG
-266 KEKALKEELS
+266 KALKEELS
-276 RYSGMMAFFAS
+276 RHSGMMAFFAS

-334 KIEIKDFPAM
+334 KIEIEDFPAM

-350 DMIVGLLKSVRVREN
+350 EMIVGLLKGVRVREN
-365 GMQGVTQHRP
+365 GMQVVTQHRP

>member
-1 MPDGYRKRIKRGLL
+1 
-15 GSLVMVCFWQGEA
+15 MVS
-28 VMAQAEKMQEG
+28 
-39 PAGMVF
+39 
-45 TKHCVGRFE
+45 R
-54 FELPQEMQLLT
+54 
-65 SGYGQPQFFINIY
+65 SFFINIY

-93 HRLEQWLEYVEELR
+93 HRLEQWQDYVEELR
-107 LKDAELHPTKYIVKD
+107 LKDAELHPTKYVVKD

-141 DEKHY
+141 DEDHH

-156 EQQVGISIDGRAD
+156 QQQVGISIDGRAD

-211 QRNILIANSQPPITP
+211 QRNILIANLQPPKTP

-266 KEKALKEELS
+266 EKKGLKEELS

-312 FRWISTDSK
+312 FTWVSTDSK
-321 VNSVRYAH
+321 INSVRYAH

>member
-1 MPDGYRKRIKRGLL
+1 MYAKEIPPR
-15 GSLVMVCFWQGEA
+15 
-28 VMAQAEKMQEG
+28 

-54 FELPQEMQLLT
+54 FELPEEMQLLT

-93 HRLEQWLEYVEELR
+93 HRLEQWLAYVEELR
-107 LKDAELHPTKYIVKD
+107 LKDAELHPTKYVVKD
-122 LEPDLKTLVFYTDH
+122 LEPDLKTVVFYTDD

-141 DEKHY
+141 DEDHH

-156 EQQVGISIDGRAD
+156 EQQLGLSIDGRSN

-193 IEKIEYQPWPHKQ
+193 IDKIEYQPWPHKQ

-211 QRNILIANSQPPITP
+211 PRNILIANSQPLKN
-226 SGPYP
+226 
-231 TSAYKE
+231 AE

-244 GAEFFNG
+244 GMEFYNG
-251 KDSLFEIIVNVYGKG
+251 KDSLFEILVNVYGKG
-266 KEKALKEELS
+266 KEKGLKEELS

-302 DGKYSDTQRE
+302 GGKYSDTQRE
-312 FRWISTDSK
+312 FTWVSTDSK
-321 VNSVRYAH
+321 INSVRYAH

>member
-1 MPDGYRKRIKRGLL
+1 MADGYRKIIKQGLL

-28 VMAQAEKMQEG
+28 VMAQSEKMQEG
-39 PAGMVF
+39 PASMVF
-45 TKHCVGRFE
+45 TKHCAGRFE
-54 FELPQEMQLLT
+54 LELPESMQLLT

-93 HRLEQWLEYVEELR
+93 HRLEQWQDYVEELR
-107 LKDAELHPTKYIVKD
+107 LKDAELHPTKYVVKD
-122 LEPDLKTLVFYTDH
+122 LEPDLKTLVFYSDH

-141 DEKHY
+141 DEDHH

-156 EQQVGISIDGRAD
+156 QQQVGISIDGRAD

-193 IEKIEYQPWPHKQ
+193 IDKIEYQPWPHKQ

-211 QRNILIANSQPPITP
+211 PRNILIANSQPLKN
-226 SGPYP
+226 
-231 TSAYKE
+231 AE

-244 GAEFFNG
+244 GMEFYNG
-251 KDSLFEIIVNVYGKG
+251 KDSLFEILVNVYGKDQG
-266 KEKALKEELS
+266 KALKEELS
-276 RYSGMMAFFAS
+276 RHSGMMAFFAS

-334 KIEIKDFPAM
+334 KIEIKDFPQM

-350 DMIVGLLKSVRVREN
+350 DMIVGLLKGVRVREN
-365 GMQGVTQHRP
+365 GMVGVKD
-375 Q
+375 

>member
-1 MPDGYRKRIKRGLL
+1 MAEGYRKRIKRGLL
-15 GSLVMVCFWQGEA
+15 GSLALVCFWQGEA
-28 VMAQAEKMQEG
+28 VMAQAEKIQEG
-39 PAGMVF
+39 PASMVF

-65 SGYGQPQFFINIY
+65 SGYGQPQFSIDIY

-85 KKGVITGE
+85 KQGVITGE
-93 HRLEQWLEYVEELR
+93 HRLDQWLEYVEELR
-107 LKDAELHPTKYIVKD
+107 LKDAELHPTKYVIKD
-122 LEPDLKTLVFYTDH
+122 LEPDLKTVVFYTDY

-141 DEKHY
+141 DKKHY

-156 EQQVGISIDGRAD
+156 EQQLGLSIDGRANE
-169 KFIARNAPNVDEIL
+169 FIARDAPNVDEIL

-211 QRNILIANSQPPITP
+211 QRNILIANLQPPITP

-244 GAEFFNG
+244 QAEFFNG

-266 KEKALKEELS
+266 EEKGLKEELS

-312 FRWISTDSK
+312 FTWVSTDSK
-321 VNSVRYAH
+321 INSVRYAH

>member
-1 MPDGYRKRIKRGLL
+1 MMYAKEIPPR
-15 GSLVMVCFWQGEA
+15 
-28 VMAQAEKMQEG
+28 

-65 SGYGQPQFFINIY
+65 SGYGQPQFSIDIY
-78 HQDDKAE
+78 HQDDKSE
-85 KKGVITGE
+85 KQGVITGE
-93 HRLEQWLEYVEELR
+93 HRLDQWLEYVEELR
-107 LKDAELHPTKYIVKD
+107 LKDAELHPTKYVIKD
-122 LEPDLKTLVFYTDH
+122 LEPDLKTVVFYTDY

-141 DEKHY
+141 DKKHY

-156 EQQVGISIDGRAD
+156 EQQLGLSIDGRANE
-169 KFIARNAPNVDEIL
+169 FIARNAANVDEIL

-211 QRNILIANSQPPITP
+211 QRNILIANLQPPITP

-244 GAEFFNG
+244 QAEFFNG

-266 KEKALKEELS
+266 EEKGLKEELS

-312 FRWISTDSK
+312 FTWVSTDSK
-321 VNSVRYAH
+321 INSVRYAH

-334 KIEIKDFPAM
+334 KIEIEDFPAM

-350 DMIVGLLKSVRVREN
+350 EMIVGLLKGVRVREN
-365 GMQGVTQHRP
+365 GMVGVKD
-375 Q
+375 

>member
-1 MPDGYRKRIKRGLL
+1 MIRACQKSLSSPWRKLWPCCLVCAGFPLL
-15 GSLVMVCFWQGEA
+15 TY
-28 VMAQAEKMQEG
+28 AEEIPPG
-39 PAGMVF
+39 PASMVF

-54 FELPQEMQLLT
+54 FELPKEMQLLT

-78 HQDDKAE
+78 HQNNTDR

-93 HRLEQWLEYVEELR
+93 HRLEQWLAYVEELR
-107 LKDAELHPTKYIVKD
+107 SKAAKYGPTKYVIRD
-122 LEPDLKTLVFYTDH
+122 LEPELKTLVYNEDS
-136 RRYGP
+136 RVLMNDP
-141 DEKHY
+141 NAKHD
-146 FASFFFKDFP
+146 FSSFFFKDFP
-156 EQQVGISIDGRAD
+156 EQQLGLSIDGRAN

-211 QRNILIANSQPPITP
+211 QRNILIANLQPPITP

-244 GAEFFNG
+244 QAEFFNG

-266 KEKALKEELS
+266 EEKGLKEELS

-312 FRWISTDSK
+312 FTWVSTDSK
-321 VNSVRYAH
+321 INSVRYAH

-334 KIEIKDFPAM
+334 KIEIKDFPQM

-350 DMIVGLLKSVRVREN
+350 DMIVGLLKGVRVREN
-365 GMQGVTQHRP
+365 GMVGVKD
-375 Q
+375 

>member
-1 MPDGYRKRIKRGLL
+1 MMY
-15 GSLVMVCFWQGEA
+15 
-28 VMAQAEKMQEG
+28 AEEIPPG

-78 HQDDKAE
+78 HQNNTDR

-93 HRLEQWLEYVEELR
+93 HRLEQWLAYVEELR
-107 LKDAELHPTKYIVKD
+107 IKDAEHYPTKYVIKD
-122 LEPDLKTLVFYTDH
+122 LEPNLKTVVYYKD
-136 RRYGP
+136 RRKLNKDP
-141 DEKHY
+141 NAKH
-146 FASFFFKDFP
+146 FFTSFFFKDFP
-156 EQQVGISIDGRAD
+156 EQQLGLSIDGRAD

-211 QRNILIANSQPPITP
+211 QRNILIANSQSPKTP

-251 KDSLFEIIVNVYGKG
+251 KDSLFEIIVNEYGKG
-266 KEKALKEELS
+266 KEKGLREELS

-350 DMIVGLLKSVRVREN
+350 DMIVGLLKGVRVREN

>member
-1 MPDGYRKRIKRGLL
+1 MADGYRKRIKRGLL

-28 VMAQAEKMQEG
+28 VMAQSEKMQEG
-39 PAGMVF
+39 PASMVF
-45 TKHCVGRFE
+45 TKHCAGRFE
-54 FELPQEMQLLT
+54 LELPESMQLLT

-85 KKGVITGE
+85 KKGVINGE
-93 HRLEQWLEYVEELR
+93 HRLEQWLAYVEELR
-107 LKDAELHPTKYIVKD
+107 SKDGKHSPTEYVIKD
-122 LEPDLKTLVFYTDH
+122 LEPNLKTVVYYKD
-136 RRYGP
+136 RRKLNKDP
-141 DEKHY
+141 DAKHF

-156 EQQVGISIDGRAD
+156 EQQIGISIDGRANE
-169 KFIARNAPNVDEIL
+169 FIARNAPNVDEIL

-211 QRNILIANSQPPITP
+211 PRNILIANSQPLKN
-226 SGPYP
+226 
-231 TSAYKE
+231 AE

-244 GAEFFNG
+244 GMEFYNG
-251 KDSLFEIIVNVYGKG
+251 KDSLFEILVNVYGKDQG
-266 KEKALKEELS
+266 KALKEELS
-276 RYSGMMAFFAS
+276 RHSGMMAFFAS

-334 KIEIKDFPAM
+334 KIEIKDFPEM

-350 DMIVGLLKSVRVREN
+350 DMIVGLLKGVRVREN
-365 GMQGVTQHRP
+365 GMVGVKD
-375 Q
+375 